1 MLTSRLAEGARPVAS
16 TNYDRLSAQDNSFLL
31 LEKPGLYMH
40 VSATQIFELGPLRNE
55 LGGVDFDRIKK
66 FIGSV
71 LHRIPRYR
79 QKLAWIP
86 FEQRPVWVDDASFDL
101 NFHVRHTSLPRPG
114 SDAQLKKLAGRV
126 MAQHLDRERPLWELW
141 VVEGLEDERFAVI
154 SKIHHC
160 MIDGMSGMDLSQI
173 LQSPDPHATTIGEAP
188 RFHPRPTPSSAELL
202 SDAIV
207 QRLKTPLRALQSL
220 RALQEETDDLRAE
233 VEARWRAIRSMYGEM
248 AKVSETPIN
257 GDNSPH
263 RAFDWWVIPLADVK
277 ALRRAL
283 GATVN
288 DTVLTIVT
296 GAFRDYLARRG
307 CDPAQLDFRIQAPV
321 SMRSED
327 EKGKLGNRISAWT
340 VPLPLDEADPRR
352 QLERIRETTQQLKDS
367 RQALA
372 VETMMSV
379 MDAMP
384 TQLLSLASRQAQGTV
399 NSIVTNVPG
408 PQFPLYLLGAK
419 LLAMFPQVPL
429 MLGVGIGIALIS
441 YDGKLCWGFNADAVK
456 LPDLADF
463 VGAIRGATERIAR
476 ACEVTL
482 SEAD

>member
-1 MLTSRLAEGARPVAS
+1 MRKY
-16 TNYDRLSAQDNSFLL
+16 NYDRLSAQDATFLL
-31 LEKPGLYMH
+31 FEKPGLYMH
-40 VSATQIFELGPLRNE
+40 VSATQIFELGPLRTE
-55 LGGVDFDRIKK
+55 LGGVDFERIKA

-86 FEQRPVWVDDASFDL
+86 LEQRPVWIDDAAFDL
-101 NFHVRHTSLPRPG
+101 SFHVRHTALPKPG
-114 SDAQLKKLAGRV
+114 SEAQLKRLASRV

-141 VVEGLEDERFAVI
+141 VVEGLEADRFAII

-160 MIDGMSGMDLSQI
+160 MIDGMSGVDLGQI
-173 LQSPDPHATTIGEAP
+173 LQSPDPHATEIGEAP
-188 RFHPRPTPSSAELL
+188 RFHPRPAPTAGELL
-202 SDAIV
+202 GDAV
-207 QRLKTPLRALQSL
+207 AWRLSTPLRALRSL
-220 RALQEETDDLRAE
+220 RAWQRETDDLRSE
-233 VEARWRAIRSMYGEM
+233 IEARVRAIRSLYGAGMEK
-248 AKVSETPIN
+248 ASDTPIN
-257 GDNSPH
+257 GENSPH
-263 RAFDWWVIPLADVK
+263 RAFDFLRMPLADVK

-307 CDPAQLDFRIQAPV
+307 VDPARLDFRIQAPV
-321 SMRSED
+321 SMRTD
-327 EKGKLGNRISAWT
+327 ADKGKLGNHISAWT
-340 VPLPLDEADPRR
+340 VPLPLGEADPRR
-352 QLERIRETTQQLKDS
+352 QLERIVATTRELKDS

-408 PQFPLYLLGAK
+408 PQFPLFLLGAE
-419 LLAMFPQVPL
+419 LQAMYPQVPL

-441 YDGKLCWGFNADAVK
+441 YNGALCWGFNADAAKV
-456 LPDLADF
+456 PDLADF
-463 VGAIRGATERIAR
+463 VGAIRASAR
-476 ACEVTL
+476 RVAELCDVKL
-482 SEAD
+482 SDAAAA